1 MESRVL
7 KIISVIILI
16 VGIIGSIVY
25 GVIYQNELDDL
36 IDSIPKDTIVSGF
49 TIAAIGIVTTFL
61 LFIVLLTLA
70 TILNHLEVMR
80 YSLEN
85 LERKDKRLHSSN
97 QNGVKTT
104 SPLVNTATNA
114 PITKINKSTGKWVC
128 KECGEQNPS
137 NAMICRGCGS
147 YR

>member
-1 MESRVL
+1 MKSHIL
-7 KIISVIILI
+7 KIISIIVLI
-16 VGIIGSIVY
+16 LGIIGSIVY

-49 TIAAIGIVTTFL
+49 TIAVIGIVTAFL

-85 LERKDKRLHSSN
+85 LEIKDKRLHSSN
-97 QNGVKTT
+97 QNDSKIA
-104 SPLVNTATNA
+104 SSLVNTAINA
-114 PITKINKSTGKWVC
+114 PITKINKSTGKWTC

-137 NAMICRGCGS
+137 NAMICRGCGY